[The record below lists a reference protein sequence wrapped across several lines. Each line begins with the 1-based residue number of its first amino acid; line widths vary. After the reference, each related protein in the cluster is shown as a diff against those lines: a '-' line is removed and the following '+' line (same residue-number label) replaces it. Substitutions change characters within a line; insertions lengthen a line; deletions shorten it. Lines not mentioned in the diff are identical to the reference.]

1 MEEIEVK
8 ILEVD
13 KMEVI
18 ERLRGLGA
26 RKIFDGDVI
35 TTYFDFEDRR
45 LAKEGK
51 ILRLRKKGDQV
62 ELTYKKEISKAKA
75 KIMEEYEIIVDR
87 MDAVV
92 KILEMLG
99 LKEFH
104 KSIKHRIS
112 YTKNNIHFEIDTYPD
127 IPAFLEV
134 EAPNLEKLKEYVNK
148 LGFSMNEAKP
158 WSIKDVLEYYRVGA

>member
-8 ILEVD
+8 ILEID
-13 KMEVI
+13 EKEVI

-35 TTYFDFEDRR
+35 TTYFDFEDKR

-62 ELTYKKEISKAKA
+62 ELTYKKKISKKEA
-75 KIMEEYEIIVDR
+75 KITDEYEVIVDR
-87 MDAVV
+87 IDAVV
-92 KILEMLG
+92 EILEMVG

-112 YTKNNIHFEIDTYPD
+112 YTKDNIHFEIDTYPG
-127 IPAFLEV
+127 IPAFLEI
-134 EAPNLEKLKEYVNK
+134 EAQSVGELREYINK
-148 LGFSMNEAKP
+148 LGFSMDETLP
-158 WSIKDVLEYYRVGA
+158 WSIKDVLEYYGKK

>member
-13 KMEVI
+13 KTEVI

-35 TTYFDFEDRR
+35 TTYFDFEDRK

-62 ELTYKKEISKAKA
+62 ELTYKNEISKEEA
-75 KIMEEYEIIVDR
+75 KIMEEYEIIVDSIDV
-87 MDAVV
+87 M
-92 KILEMLG
+92 KEILGNLG
-99 LKEFH
+99 FKEFF
-104 KSIKHRIS
+104 KSFKHRIS
-112 YTKNNIHFEIDTYPD
+112 YTKDNIHFEIDTYPD
-127 IPAFLEV
+127 IPAFLEI

-158 WSIKDVLEYYRVGA
+158 WSIKDVLEYYGKK